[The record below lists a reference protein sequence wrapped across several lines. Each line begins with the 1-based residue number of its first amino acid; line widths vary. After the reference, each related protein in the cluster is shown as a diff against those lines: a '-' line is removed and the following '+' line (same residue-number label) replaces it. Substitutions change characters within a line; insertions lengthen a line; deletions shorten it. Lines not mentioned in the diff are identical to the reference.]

1 MKNTVLNFNSF
12 ESINYLGDANTLI
25 IKDIT
30 ESYYKVPEKYYNEKY
45 YDNVLVEDDERL
57 DLLAYKYYGEV
68 NKWDLIMVYND
79 MESPFLLPK
88 NYDFVIERGS
98 LRYDEWYRTYGE
110 GKPYWFL
117 EAKQKYFQQVSS
129 SENERYRNIKLIKKS
144 YITDV
149 MKEIDDGFRVK

>member
-1 MKNTVLNFNSF
+1 MKNTVLNFDST
-12 ESINYLGDANTLI
+12 ELPNYLGDSTTLI
-25 IKDIT
+25 IKDLT
-30 ESYYKVPEKYYNEKY
+30 TQYYKVPEIYYTEKY

-57 DLLAYKYYGEV
+57 DLLAYKYYGEI

-88 NYDFVIERGS
+88 NYDFVIERGE
-98 LRYDEWYRTYGE
+98 LRYDEWYRTYGV

-129 SENERYRNIKLIKKS
+129 AENERYRNIKLIKKA
-144 YITDV
+144 YITTV